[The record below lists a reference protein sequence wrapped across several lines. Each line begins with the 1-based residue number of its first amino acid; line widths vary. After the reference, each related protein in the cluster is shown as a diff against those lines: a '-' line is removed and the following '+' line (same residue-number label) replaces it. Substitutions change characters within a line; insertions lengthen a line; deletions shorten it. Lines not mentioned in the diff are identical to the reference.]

1 MPPQL
6 ALGEA
11 DAVYRRA
18 LARALESGDAGALPI
33 FFRAQVLIAL
43 LQRQGAKLLRTDT
56 IGRLLAPG
64 KPTLDFGLVDQDR
77 LLHLRFRDLAELV
90 PERDREHWLAHL
102 VAPPHSRVLLQMQA
116 HPGSCHDDGP
126 IREWALPPTDAPPH
140 TDTPPRPASPN

>member
-18 LARALESGDAGALPI
+18 LARALESGDAGALPL
-33 FFRAQVLIAL
+33 FFRAQVLIAPL
-43 LQRQGAKLLRTDT
+43 EASGAQLLRTDT

-77 LLHLRFRDLAELV
+77 LLHLRFRDLTELV
-90 PERDREHWLAHL
+90 PERDRDHWLAHL

-116 HPGSCHDDGP
+116 HPGSCHEDGP
-126 IREWALPPTDAPPH
+126 IREWAPPG
-140 TDTPPRPASPN
+140 TDTPPAPALPN